1 MACKRIKI
9 RNLEVVQR
17 RTVDDVPS
25 KRKIPR
31 TFSRK
36 VDDSN
41 CESQMSTATNYETD
55 CHDIHVDLGNE
66 SCENEFDWSCSSQL
80 PTMYSLERSSAERA
94 WASVRSSLLDA
105 IIQSSALP
113 SQVCSHCHEDPV
125 EFRCLQCEPSA
136 RYYCKACL
144 HEHIQVHYLHSPEV
158 WKVRT

>member
-36 VDDSN
+36 DDDSN

-66 SCENEFDWSCSSQL
+66 SCENEFDWSYSSQL
-80 PTMYSLERSSAERA
+80 PTM
-94 WASVRSSLLDA
+94 
-105 IIQSSALP
+105 
-113 SQVCSHCHEDPV
+113 
-125 EFRCLQCEPSA
+125 
-136 RYYCKACL
+136 
-144 HEHIQVHYLHSPEV
+144 
-158 WKVRT
+158 